1 MKALMEKRHLTIR
14 QAAKIIG
21 VTELTL
27 RNWDGAGKFKAVRHP
42 INNYRMYTLEQ
53 IESLMKKLGHTASAR
68 WRTSKKL
75 VIKVLED

>member
-1 MKALMEKRHLTIR
+1 MEKRHLTIR

-21 VTELTL
+21 VTELSL
-27 RNWDGAGKFKAVRHP
+27 RNWDGAGKFRAVRHP

-53 IESLMKKLGHTASAR
+53 IETLMKKMGVGKP
-68 WRTSKKL
+68 SKKL

>member
-1 MKALMEKRHLTIR
+1 MGVKHLTIR

-21 VTELTL
+21 VSELTL
-27 RNWDGAGKFKAVRHP
+27 RNWDHAKKFTAVRHP

-53 IESLMKKLGHTASAR
+53 IETLMKKLGQGKP
-68 WRTSKKL
+68 SKKL